1 METVLEESRK
11 QYMQLIVKPYFIFIA
26 SFAVLAVSYLFR
38 GFVLSGQEPYFY
50 LRLSDMILSN
60 GIPSYDFLSFGGR
73 AFLYPLGAPIILVI
87 LNYAF
92 SLSIEKM
99 IIFSPL
105 VFGFASMVIL
115 YFILR
120 KLKFSA
126 NVMSAVCYFV
136 LLSPSFLYIS
146 NYFSHMTIPFFMN
159 LAAFYFILSKKTFL
173 RFLSLLIYLALPFF
187 GFMHVFF
194 GIIALFFYFK
204 RFERISNFIP
214 YIFVPIATF
223 ALNFRFITHFGF
235 GVVSY
240 EVENLISHISSFYG
254 LSIFMIIL
262 VILGLAFVW
271 KSGKYKYNLLYL
283 FILINIIM
291 LSLNQDYIIYVTLI
305 FSFIA
310 AYGLRCIYRMKW
322 SSILIRNLVLIILI
336 SGIIFSGFSFINE
349 NSEAVPD
356 GQFIDA
362 LNFLNG
368 KTFPRE
374 VILTH
379 EDYGVYVNTIS
390 KRKNFIDFNHA
401 YAPRISDRLLFME
414 KMFQSK
420 DLGLILDL
428 FNEFN
433 IKYILI
439 TPEMKSGLVWSR
451 GDEGILY
458 LLSNNPGSFRRIYNE
473 NGFEIWRVR

>member
-38 GFVLSGQEPYFY
+38 GFELSGQEPYFY
-50 LRLSDMILSN
+50 LRLSYMILSN

-262 VILGLAFVW
+262 
-271 KSGKYKYNLLYL
+271 
-283 FILINIIM
+283 
-291 LSLNQDYIIYVTLI
+291 
-305 FSFIA
+305 
-310 AYGLRCIYRMKW
+310 
-322 SSILIRNLVLIILI
+322 I

-428 FNEFN
+428 FNDFN

-439 TPEMKSGLVWSR
+439 KPEMKS
-451 GDEGILY
+451 
-458 LLSNNPGSFRRIYNE
+458 
-473 NGFEIWRVR
+473 